1 MVRSDPRGSHLEP
14 RNGLLTKPVDNSAMR
29 RAFLLAAL
37 AAALAGPA
45 AASEIS
51 SAPAPTVLMS
61 PLALPIV
68 VDGKLVNYVF
78 VTMRLSLSNK
88 ADPEAMRAK
97 TPYFRDALI
106 RAAHRTPFV
115 RPDNYAAIDEPRM
128 KAALMRETAAIV
140 GPGVVVSVNI
150 LRAQPQRY
158 NGLPKPKAGP
168 RAN

>member
-1 MVRSDPRGSHLEP
+1 
-14 RNGLLTKPVDNSAMR
+14 VDNSAMR
-29 RAFLLAAL
+29 RAFLIAAL

-45 AASEIS
+45 AASEKKA
-51 SAPAPTVLMS
+51 APNPTVLLS
-61 PLALPIV
+61 ALALPIV

-78 VTMRLSLSNK
+78 VSMRLGLSKK

-97 TPYFRDALI
+97 EPYFRDALV

-128 KAALMRETAAIV
+128 KAALMREIAAIV

-158 NGLPKPKAGP
+158 DGLPKPKVGP

>member
-1 MVRSDPRGSHLEP
+1 
-14 RNGLLTKPVDNSAMR
+14 VDNSAMR

-37 AAALAGPA
+37 AVALAGPA
-45 AASEIS
+45 AASEGKP
-51 SAPAPTVLMS
+51 APSPTVLIS

-78 VTMRLSLSNK
+78 VSMRLGLSKN
-88 ADPEAMRAK
+88 ADPDAMRDK
-97 TPYFRDALI
+97 VPYFRDTLV

-128 KAALMRETAAIV
+128 KAALMREIAGIV

-158 NGLPKPKAGP
+158 DGLPKPKVGP
-168 RAN
+168 AAN